1 MVFTA
6 KFSPFLLSLYLRSRL
21 CSIKPMCFPRHTR
34 DMPARFSLDSL
45 LYGSRPSQLSQV
57 VQSGHGMRMDSSW
70 LDQRETVGPPDL
82 ADVLAEYH
90 NLHWHVVEI
99 QIYLWSSIYTYT
111 YFSQVKFSRFILYHK
126 KRKNYLF
133 PLRKILAIH
142 YVTLII
148 SSLHKCWRACRSGS
162 ITTICLNSTEKYLCI
177 NLRTW
182 PATVALYVLNSY
194 CEQTSEDG
202 TGWTCANFMMQS
214 PIAKF

>member
-1 MVFTA
+1 MHF
-6 KFSPFLLSLYLRSRL
+6 Y
-21 CSIKPMCFPRHTR
+21 RHTR
-34 DMPARFSLDSL
+34 DVSACFLLDGL
-45 LYGSRPSQLSQV
+45 LYGPRPSHLPQV
-57 VQSGHGMRMDSSW
+57 LQSGHTCWRHRQQS

-111 YFSQVKFSRFILYHK
+111 YFSRVKFSRFILYHK